1 MLKMESIANERDID
15 HRHKPSKEHTQK
27 VIYIELIEK
36 MYMVLLFI
44 LIIEHNQTS
53 NQS

>member
-1 MLKMESIANERDID
+1 MESIVGNERDIN
-15 HRHKPSKEHTQK
+15 HRHKPSKEHIQK

-44 LIIEHNQTS
+44 L
-53 NQS
+53 